1 MSIIVS
7 IFKKELIDVLRDRRT
22 LMFMVV
28 IPILITPLLVIGS
41 IKFQEYQNKKSEEK
55 ILKIAYINE
64 SEDSLTK
71 QLLSDQKGV
80 KIIEGVPIDSIESYI
95 KSDSLQGGLYLGKG
109 FLKKIKTNSSGDVKI
124 YYKSSDLMSKS
135 KKRIQ
140 AALDIYKEKIIAE
153 RLKQLNVDGQIL
165 EPINITNIDM
175 ATAKETLGK
184 AVGGFIPYV
193 LVMFIF
199 LGAMYPAIDLGA
211 GEKERGSLETLLSS
225 PATKFEITIG
235 KLLVVSLTGIV
246 SGVVSV
252 LGISFGQTTPEFLFN
267 EGNKAYNAGNYENAI
282 SLYEQTLKMGKH
294 SADVYYN
301 LGNANYRLNK
311 VAESVYYF
319 EKAKLMRPKDRDI
332 ITNSAFANNMTI
344 DAIEKIP
351 VSQIDQIRNSI
362 IEIFS
367 FEIWTYFTVILLW
380 IFTFLFLA
388 YLFFIRARLKRI
400 FFFSSLSILL
410 LFILSFSITYSIDQN
425 EKNKKFAI
433 LFSKQ
438 TDIWSEPNQQAER
451 LFVLHEG
458 TKMQLLDSLEEW
470 QKIRI
475 ANGSEGWITDA

>member
-28 IPILITPLLVIGS
+28 IPILITPLLIIGS

-71 QLLSDQKGV
+71 ELLSDQKGV

-135 KKRIQ
+135 KKRMQ

-184 AVGGFIPYV
+184 AIGGFIPYV

-225 PATKFEITIG
+225 PATKFEITMG

-246 SGVVSV
+246 SGLVSV
-252 LGISFGQTTPEFLFN
+252 LGISSSLF
-267 EGNKAYNAGNYENAI
+267 
-282 SLYEQTLKMGKH
+282 
-294 SADVYYN
+294 
-301 LGNANYRLNK
+301 
-311 VAESVYYF
+311 F
-319 EKAKLMRPKDRDI
+319 
-332 ITNSAFANNMTI
+332 I
-344 DAIEKIP
+344 DKIP
-351 VSQIDQIRNSI
+351 VQIQETILELINPFMIFSI
-362 IEIFS
+362 IILMIPIAIFFASMLLSIS
-367 FEIWTYFTVILLW
+367 FYARSFKEAQSLMGPLNMVI
-380 IFTFLFLA
+380 IVPLFLSLGPGMEMDHA
-388 YLFFIRARLKRI
+388 TALMPLINVGLLTKEILAGSVELIYFIETLF
-400 FFFSSLSILL
+400 SL
-410 LFILSFSITYSIDQN
+410 LFCAAIGIWFSVFWF
-425 EKNKKFAI
+425 KKENTIF
-433 LFSKQ
+433 
-438 TDIWSEPNQQAER
+438 R
-451 LFVLHEG
+451 V
-458 TKMQLLDSLEEW
+458 
-470 QKIRI
+470 
-475 ANGSEGWITDA
+475 

>member
-22 LMFMVV
+22 LIFMVV

-55 ILKIAYINE
+55 ILKIAFINE

-80 KIIEGVPIDSIESYI
+80 NIIEGVQLDSIESYI

-135 KKRIQ
+135 KKRMQ
-140 AALDIYKEKIIAE
+140 AALDIYKEKIIDE

-165 EPINITNIDM
+165 DPITITNIDM

-184 AVGGFIPYV
+184 AIGGFIPYV

-225 PATKFEITIG
+225 PATKFEITMG

-246 SGVVSV
+246 SGLVSV
-252 LGISFGQTTPEFLFN
+252 LGISSSLF
-267 EGNKAYNAGNYENAI
+267 
-282 SLYEQTLKMGKH
+282 
-294 SADVYYN
+294 
-301 LGNANYRLNK
+301 
-311 VAESVYYF
+311 F
-319 EKAKLMRPKDRDI
+319 
-332 ITNSAFANNMTI
+332 I
-344 DAIEKIP
+344 DKIP
-351 VSQIDQIRNSI
+351 VQIQETILELINPFMISSI
-362 IEIFS
+362 IILMIPIAIFFASMLLSIS
-367 FEIWTYFTVILLW
+367 FYARSFKEAQSLMGPLNMVI
-380 IFTFLFLA
+380 IVPLFLSLGPGMEMDHA
-388 YLFFIRARLKRI
+388 TALMPLINVGLLTKEILAGSVELIYFIETLF
-400 FFFSSLSILL
+400 SL
-410 LFILSFSITYSIDQN
+410 LFCATIGIWFSVFWF
-425 EKNKKFAI
+425 KKENTIF
-433 LFSKQ
+433 
-438 TDIWSEPNQQAER
+438 R
-451 LFVLHEG
+451 V
-458 TKMQLLDSLEEW
+458 
-470 QKIRI
+470 
-475 ANGSEGWITDA
+475 

>member
-28 IPILITPLLVIGS
+28 IPILITPLLIIGS

-71 QLLSDQKGV
+71 ELLSDQKGV

-153 RLKQLNVDGQIL
+153 RLTQLNVDGQIL

-225 PATKFEITIG
+225 PATKFEITMG

-246 SGVVSV
+246 SGLVSV
-252 LGISFGQTTPEFLFN
+252 LGISSSLF
-267 EGNKAYNAGNYENAI
+267 
-282 SLYEQTLKMGKH
+282 
-294 SADVYYN
+294 
-301 LGNANYRLNK
+301 
-311 VAESVYYF
+311 F
-319 EKAKLMRPKDRDI
+319 
-332 ITNSAFANNMTI
+332 I
-344 DAIEKIP
+344 DKIP
-351 VSQIDQIRNSI
+351 VQIQETILELINPFMIFSI
-362 IEIFS
+362 IILMIPIAIFFASMLLSIS
-367 FEIWTYFTVILLW
+367 FYARSFKEAQSLMGPLNMVI
-380 IFTFLFLA
+380 IVPLFLSLGPGMEMDHA
-388 YLFFIRARLKRI
+388 TALMPLINVGLLTKEILAGSVELIYFIETLF
-400 FFFSSLSILL
+400 SL
-410 LFILSFSITYSIDQN
+410 LFCAAIGIWFSVFWF
-425 EKNKKFAI
+425 KKENTIF
-433 LFSKQ
+433 
-438 TDIWSEPNQQAER
+438 R
-451 LFVLHEG
+451 V
-458 TKMQLLDSLEEW
+458 
-470 QKIRI
+470 
-475 ANGSEGWITDA
+475 

>member
-64 SEDSLTK
+64 SEDNLTK

-80 KIIEGVPIDSIESYI
+80 NIIEGVQLDSIESYI
-95 KSDSLQGGLYLGKG
+95 KSDSLQGGLYLSKG

-135 KKRIQ
+135 KKRMQ

-165 EPINITNIDM
+165 DPITITNIDM

-184 AVGGFIPYV
+184 AIGGFIPYV

-225 PATKFEITIG
+225 PATKFEITMG

-246 SGVVSV
+246 SGLVSV
-252 LGISFGQTTPEFLFN
+252 LGIS
-267 EGNKAYNAGNYENAI
+267 
-282 SLYEQTLKMGKH
+282 S
-294 SADVYYN
+294 S
-301 LGNANYRLNK
+301 
-311 VAESVYYF
+311 
-319 EKAKLMRPKDRDI
+319 
-332 ITNSAFANNMTI
+332 
-344 DAIEKIP
+344 
-351 VSQIDQIRNSI
+351 
-362 IEIFS
+362 
-367 FEIWTYFTVILLW
+367 
-380 IFTFLFLA
+380 
-388 YLFFIRARLKRI
+388 LFFIDKIPAQMQETILELINPFMISSIIILMIPIAI
-400 FFFSSLSILL
+400 FFASMLLSISFYARSFKEAQSLMGPLNMVIIVPLFLSLGPGMEMDHATALMPLINVGLLTKEILAGSVELIYFIETLFSL
-410 LFILSFSITYSIDQN
+410 LFCAAIGIWFSVFWF
-425 EKNKKFAI
+425 KKENTIF
-433 LFSKQ
+433 
-438 TDIWSEPNQQAER
+438 R
-451 LFVLHEG
+451 V
-458 TKMQLLDSLEEW
+458 
-470 QKIRI
+470 
-475 ANGSEGWITDA
+475 

>member
-41 IKFQEYQNKKSEEK
+41 IKFQEYQNKKSDEK

-135 KKRIQ
+135 KKRMQ

-165 EPINITNIDM
+165 EPITITNIDM
-175 ATAKETLGK
+175 ATAKETMGK
-184 AVGGFIPYV
+184 AIGGFIPYV

-225 PATKFEITIG
+225 PATKFEITMG

-246 SGVVSV
+246 SGLVSV
-252 LGISFGQTTPEFLFN
+252 LGISSSLF
-267 EGNKAYNAGNYENAI
+267 
-282 SLYEQTLKMGKH
+282 
-294 SADVYYN
+294 
-301 LGNANYRLNK
+301 
-311 VAESVYYF
+311 F
-319 EKAKLMRPKDRDI
+319 
-332 ITNSAFANNMTI
+332 I
-344 DAIEKIP
+344 DKIP
-351 VSQIDQIRNSI
+351 VQIQETILDLINPFMIFSI
-362 IEIFS
+362 IILMIPIAIFFASMLLSIS
-367 FEIWTYFTVILLW
+367 FYARSFKEAQSLMGPLNMVI
-380 IFTFLFLA
+380 IVPLFLSLGPGMEMDHA
-388 YLFFIRARLKRI
+388 TALMPLINVGLLTKEILAGSVELIYFIETLF
-400 FFFSSLSILL
+400 SL
-410 LFILSFSITYSIDQN
+410 LFCAAIGIWFSVFWF
-425 EKNKKFAI
+425 KKENTIF
-433 LFSKQ
+433 
-438 TDIWSEPNQQAER
+438 R
-451 LFVLHEG
+451 V
-458 TKMQLLDSLEEW
+458 
-470 QKIRI
+470 
-475 ANGSEGWITDA
+475 

>member
-28 IPILITPLLVIGS
+28 IPILITPLLIIGS

-135 KKRIQ
+135 KKRMQ

-165 EPINITNIDM
+165 EPITITNIDM

-184 AVGGFIPYV
+184 AIGGFIPYV

-225 PATKFEITIG
+225 PATKFEITMG

-246 SGVVSV
+246 SGLVSV
-252 LGISFGQTTPEFLFN
+252 LGISSSLF
-267 EGNKAYNAGNYENAI
+267 
-282 SLYEQTLKMGKH
+282 
-294 SADVYYN
+294 
-301 LGNANYRLNK
+301 
-311 VAESVYYF
+311 F
-319 EKAKLMRPKDRDI
+319 
-332 ITNSAFANNMTI
+332 I
-344 DAIEKIP
+344 DKIP
-351 VSQIDQIRNSI
+351 VQIQETILELINPFMIFSI
-362 IEIFS
+362 IILMIPIAIFFASMLLSIS
-367 FEIWTYFTVILLW
+367 FYARSFKEAQSLMGPLNMVI
-380 IFTFLFLA
+380 IVPLFLSLGPGMEMDHA
-388 YLFFIRARLKRI
+388 TALMPLINVGLLTKEILAGSVELIYFIETLF
-400 FFFSSLSILL
+400 SL
-410 LFILSFSITYSIDQN
+410 LFCAAIGIWFSVFWF
-425 EKNKKFAI
+425 KKENTIF
-433 LFSKQ
+433 
-438 TDIWSEPNQQAER
+438 R
-451 LFVLHEG
+451 V
-458 TKMQLLDSLEEW
+458 
-470 QKIRI
+470 
-475 ANGSEGWITDA
+475 

>member
-71 QLLSDQKGV
+71 QLLADQKGV
-80 KIIEGVPIDSIESYI
+80 KIIEGVQLDSIESYI

-135 KKRIQ
+135 KKRMQ

-165 EPINITNIDM
+165 EPITITNIDM

-184 AVGGFIPYV
+184 AIGGFIPYV

-225 PATKFEITIG
+225 PATKFEITMG

-246 SGVVSV
+246 SGLVSV
-252 LGISFGQTTPEFLFN
+252 LGISSSLF
-267 EGNKAYNAGNYENAI
+267 
-282 SLYEQTLKMGKH
+282 
-294 SADVYYN
+294 
-301 LGNANYRLNK
+301 
-311 VAESVYYF
+311 F
-319 EKAKLMRPKDRDI
+319 
-332 ITNSAFANNMTI
+332 I
-344 DAIEKIP
+344 DKIP
-351 VSQIDQIRNSI
+351 VQIQETILELINPFMIFSI
-362 IEIFS
+362 IILMIPIAIFFASMLLSIS
-367 FEIWTYFTVILLW
+367 FYARSFKEAQSLMGPLNMVI
-380 IFTFLFLA
+380 IVPLFLSLGPGMEMDHA
-388 YLFFIRARLKRI
+388 TALMPLINVGLLTKEILAGSVELIYFIETLF
-400 FFFSSLSILL
+400 SL
-410 LFILSFSITYSIDQN
+410 LFCAAIGIWFSVFWF
-425 EKNKKFAI
+425 KKENTIF
-433 LFSKQ
+433 
-438 TDIWSEPNQQAER
+438 R
-451 LFVLHEG
+451 V
-458 TKMQLLDSLEEW
+458 
-470 QKIRI
+470 
-475 ANGSEGWITDA
+475 

>member
-28 IPILITPLLVIGS
+28 IPILITPLLIIGS

-124 YYKSSDLMSKS
+124 YFKSSDLMSKS
-135 KKRIQ
+135 KKRMQ

-225 PATKFEITIG
+225 PATKFEITMG

-246 SGVVSV
+246 SGLVSV
-252 LGISFGQTTPEFLFN
+252 LGISSSLF
-267 EGNKAYNAGNYENAI
+267 
-282 SLYEQTLKMGKH
+282 
-294 SADVYYN
+294 
-301 LGNANYRLNK
+301 
-311 VAESVYYF
+311 F
-319 EKAKLMRPKDRDI
+319 
-332 ITNSAFANNMTI
+332 I
-344 DAIEKIP
+344 DKIP
-351 VSQIDQIRNSI
+351 VQIQETILELINPFMIFSI
-362 IEIFS
+362 IILMIPIAIFFASMLLSIS
-367 FEIWTYFTVILLW
+367 FYARSFKEAQSLMGPLNMVI
-380 IFTFLFLA
+380 IVPLFLSLGPGMEMDHA
-388 YLFFIRARLKRI
+388 TALMPLINVGLLTKEILAGSVELIYFIETLF
-400 FFFSSLSILL
+400 SL
-410 LFILSFSITYSIDQN
+410 LFCAAIGIWFSVFWF
-425 EKNKKFAI
+425 KKENTIF
-433 LFSKQ
+433 
-438 TDIWSEPNQQAER
+438 R
-451 LFVLHEG
+451 V
-458 TKMQLLDSLEEW
+458 
-470 QKIRI
+470 
-475 ANGSEGWITDA
+475 

>member
-28 IPILITPLLVIGS
+28 IPILITPLLIIGS

-71 QLLSDQKGV
+71 ELLSDQKGV

-135 KKRIQ
+135 KKRVQ

-165 EPINITNIDM
+165 EPITITNIDM
-175 ATAKETLGK
+175 ATAKETMGK
-184 AVGGFIPYV
+184 AIGGFIPYV

-225 PATKFEITIG
+225 PATKFEITMG

-246 SGVVSV
+246 SGLVSV
-252 LGISFGQTTPEFLFN
+252 LGISSSLF
-267 EGNKAYNAGNYENAI
+267 
-282 SLYEQTLKMGKH
+282 
-294 SADVYYN
+294 
-301 LGNANYRLNK
+301 
-311 VAESVYYF
+311 F
-319 EKAKLMRPKDRDI
+319 
-332 ITNSAFANNMTI
+332 I
-344 DAIEKIP
+344 DKIP
-351 VSQIDQIRNSI
+351 VQIQETILELINPFMIFSI
-362 IEIFS
+362 IILMIPIAIFFASMLLSIS
-367 FEIWTYFTVILLW
+367 FYARSFKEAQSLMGPLNMVI
-380 IFTFLFLA
+380 IVPLFLSLGPGMEMDHA
-388 YLFFIRARLKRI
+388 TALMPLINVGLLTKEILAGSVELIYFIETLF
-400 FFFSSLSILL
+400 SL
-410 LFILSFSITYSIDQN
+410 LFCAAIGIWFSVFWF
-425 EKNKKFAI
+425 KKENTIF
-433 LFSKQ
+433 
-438 TDIWSEPNQQAER
+438 R
-451 LFVLHEG
+451 V
-458 TKMQLLDSLEEW
+458 
-470 QKIRI
+470 
-475 ANGSEGWITDA
+475 

>member
-28 IPILITPLLVIGS
+28 IPILITPLLIIGS

-71 QLLSDQKGV
+71 ELLSDQKGV
-80 KIIEGVPIDSIESYI
+80 KIIEGVKLDSIESYI

-225 PATKFEITIG
+225 PATKFEITMG

-246 SGVVSV
+246 SGLVSV
-252 LGISFGQTTPEFLFN
+252 LGISSSLF
-267 EGNKAYNAGNYENAI
+267 
-282 SLYEQTLKMGKH
+282 
-294 SADVYYN
+294 
-301 LGNANYRLNK
+301 
-311 VAESVYYF
+311 F
-319 EKAKLMRPKDRDI
+319 
-332 ITNSAFANNMTI
+332 I
-344 DAIEKIP
+344 DKIP
-351 VSQIDQIRNSI
+351 VQIQETILELINPFMIFSI
-362 IEIFS
+362 IILMIPIAIFFASMLLSIS
-367 FEIWTYFTVILLW
+367 FYARSFKEAQSLMGPLNMVI
-380 IFTFLFLA
+380 IVPLFLSLGPGMEMDHA
-388 YLFFIRARLKRI
+388 TALMPLINVGLLTKEILAGSVELIYFIETLF
-400 FFFSSLSILL
+400 SL
-410 LFILSFSITYSIDQN
+410 LFCAAIGIWFSVFWF
-425 EKNKKFAI
+425 KKENTIF
-433 LFSKQ
+433 
-438 TDIWSEPNQQAER
+438 R
-451 LFVLHEG
+451 V
-458 TKMQLLDSLEEW
+458 
-470 QKIRI
+470 
-475 ANGSEGWITDA
+475 

>member
-28 IPILITPLLVIGS
+28 IPILITPLLIIGS

-71 QLLSDQKGV
+71 ELLSDQKGV

-184 AVGGFIPYV
+184 AIGGFIPYV

-225 PATKFEITIG
+225 PATKFEITMG

-246 SGVVSV
+246 SGLVSV
-252 LGISFGQTTPEFLFN
+252 LGISSSLF
-267 EGNKAYNAGNYENAI
+267 
-282 SLYEQTLKMGKH
+282 
-294 SADVYYN
+294 
-301 LGNANYRLNK
+301 
-311 VAESVYYF
+311 F
-319 EKAKLMRPKDRDI
+319 
-332 ITNSAFANNMTI
+332 I
-344 DAIEKIP
+344 DKIP
-351 VSQIDQIRNSI
+351 VQIQETILELINPFMIFSI
-362 IEIFS
+362 IILMIPIAIFFASMLLSIS
-367 FEIWTYFTVILLW
+367 FYARSFKEAQSLMGPLNMVI
-380 IFTFLFLA
+380 IVPLFLSLGPGMEMDHA
-388 YLFFIRARLKRI
+388 TALMPLINVGLLTKEILAGSVELIYFIETLF
-400 FFFSSLSILL
+400 SL
-410 LFILSFSITYSIDQN
+410 LFCAAIGIWFSVFWF
-425 EKNKKFAI
+425 KKENTIF
-433 LFSKQ
+433 
-438 TDIWSEPNQQAER
+438 R
-451 LFVLHEG
+451 V
-458 TKMQLLDSLEEW
+458 
-470 QKIRI
+470 
-475 ANGSEGWITDA
+475 

>member
-28 IPILITPLLVIGS
+28 IPILITPLLIIGS

-225 PATKFEITIG
+225 PATKFEITMG

-246 SGVVSV
+246 SGLVSV
-252 LGISFGQTTPEFLFN
+252 LGISSSLF
-267 EGNKAYNAGNYENAI
+267 
-282 SLYEQTLKMGKH
+282 
-294 SADVYYN
+294 
-301 LGNANYRLNK
+301 
-311 VAESVYYF
+311 F
-319 EKAKLMRPKDRDI
+319 
-332 ITNSAFANNMTI
+332 I
-344 DAIEKIP
+344 DKIP
-351 VSQIDQIRNSI
+351 VQIQETILELINPFMIFSI
-362 IEIFS
+362 IILMIPIAIFFASMLLSIS
-367 FEIWTYFTVILLW
+367 FYARSFKEAQSLMGPLNMVI
-380 IFTFLFLA
+380 IVPLFLSLGPGMEMDHA
-388 YLFFIRARLKRI
+388 TALMPLINVGLLTKEILAGSVEPIYFIETLF
-400 FFFSSLSILL
+400 SL
-410 LFILSFSITYSIDQN
+410 LFCAAIGIWFSVFWF
-425 EKNKKFAI
+425 KKENTIF
-433 LFSKQ
+433 
-438 TDIWSEPNQQAER
+438 R
-451 LFVLHEG
+451 V
-458 TKMQLLDSLEEW
+458 
-470 QKIRI
+470 
-475 ANGSEGWITDA
+475 

>member
-28 IPILITPLLVIGS
+28 IPILITPLLIIGS

-71 QLLSDQKGV
+71 ELLSDQKGV

-140 AALDIYKEKIIAE
+140 AALDIYTEKIIAE

-165 EPINITNIDM
+165 EPITITNIDM
-175 ATAKETLGK
+175 ATAKETMGK
-184 AVGGFIPYV
+184 AIGGFIPYV

-225 PATKFEITIG
+225 PATKFEITMG

-246 SGVVSV
+246 SGLVSV
-252 LGISFGQTTPEFLFN
+252 LGISSSLF
-267 EGNKAYNAGNYENAI
+267 
-282 SLYEQTLKMGKH
+282 
-294 SADVYYN
+294 
-301 LGNANYRLNK
+301 
-311 VAESVYYF
+311 F
-319 EKAKLMRPKDRDI
+319 
-332 ITNSAFANNMTI
+332 I
-344 DAIEKIP
+344 DKIP
-351 VSQIDQIRNSI
+351 VQIQETILELINPFMIFSI
-362 IEIFS
+362 IILMIPIAIFFASMLLSIS
-367 FEIWTYFTVILLW
+367 FYARSFKEAQSLMGPLNMVI
-380 IFTFLFLA
+380 IVPLFLSLGPGMEMDHA
-388 YLFFIRARLKRI
+388 TALMPLINVGLLTKEILAGSVELIYFIETLF
-400 FFFSSLSILL
+400 SL
-410 LFILSFSITYSIDQN
+410 LFCAAIGIWFSVFWF
-425 EKNKKFAI
+425 KKENTIF
-433 LFSKQ
+433 
-438 TDIWSEPNQQAER
+438 R
-451 LFVLHEG
+451 V
-458 TKMQLLDSLEEW
+458 
-470 QKIRI
+470 
-475 ANGSEGWITDA
+475 

>member
-28 IPILITPLLVIGS
+28 IPILITPLLIIGS

-64 SEDSLTK
+64 SEDSLAK

-135 KKRIQ
+135 KKRMQ

-165 EPINITNIDM
+165 EPITITNIDM

-184 AVGGFIPYV
+184 AIGGFIPYV

-225 PATKFEITIG
+225 PATKFEITMG

-246 SGVVSV
+246 SGLVSV
-252 LGISFGQTTPEFLFN
+252 LGISSSLF
-267 EGNKAYNAGNYENAI
+267 
-282 SLYEQTLKMGKH
+282 
-294 SADVYYN
+294 
-301 LGNANYRLNK
+301 
-311 VAESVYYF
+311 F
-319 EKAKLMRPKDRDI
+319 
-332 ITNSAFANNMTI
+332 I
-344 DAIEKIP
+344 DKIP
-351 VSQIDQIRNSI
+351 VQIQETILELINPFMIFSI
-362 IEIFS
+362 IILMIPIAIFFASMLLSIS
-367 FEIWTYFTVILLW
+367 FYARSFKEAQSLMGPLNMVI
-380 IFTFLFLA
+380 IVPLFLSLGPGMEMDHA
-388 YLFFIRARLKRI
+388 TALMPLINVGLLTKEILAGSVELIYFIETLF
-400 FFFSSLSILL
+400 SL
-410 LFILSFSITYSIDQN
+410 LFCAAIGIWFSVFWF
-425 EKNKKFAI
+425 KKENTIF
-433 LFSKQ
+433 
-438 TDIWSEPNQQAER
+438 R
-451 LFVLHEG
+451 V
-458 TKMQLLDSLEEW
+458 
-470 QKIRI
+470 
-475 ANGSEGWITDA
+475 